1 MMERESVDGM
11 TVNERLFHFGL
22 FDKFDS
28 AVRARDSER
37 LVQVLLLAKLSE
49 EAAMQ
54 TATTVLANPKL
65 YGY

>member
-1 MMERESVDGM
+1 MTERDSVDGM

-54 TATTVLANPKL
+54 TATTVLANPKH
-65 YGY
+65 YGF